1 MPDLPWI
8 KLVPI
13 TTVDGVTSDVAVTDT
28 DGFLAAYATDDNT
41 FWACDPGHIRNVL
54 DAMID
59 YAQRL
64 RTELA
69 RHGWGDFHY
78 ARIHDSQEPR
88 IVALLAEYPALGPPE
103 HT

>member
-1 MPDLPWI
+1 MTSPWLKSVMI
-8 KLVPI
+8 GRADGSEVLV
-13 TTVDGVTSDVAVTDT
+13 DVTDV
-28 DGFLAAYATDDNT
+28 DGFLAAYAADDNV
-41 FWACDPGHIRNVL
+41 FWRADQGHVQNVL

-69 RHGWGDFHY
+69 RHGWGDLHY
-78 ARIHDSQEPR
+78 TPQGAPQDPA
-88 IVALLAEYPALGPPE
+88 IVALLAEHPALGPPE